1 VIPAF
6 KSAAL
11 AQVAAR
17 LAADEVMHWTI
28 LNNAL
33 GRPLPAGGMPFGA

>member
-1 VIPAF
+1 
-6 KSAAL
+6 
-11 AQVAAR
+11 
-17 LAADEVMHWTI
+17 VMHWTI